1 MIGIIVIFLFIGL
14 ILYGSFSKERQ
25 IDINENEIKHRIDE
39 FRYM

>member
-1 MIGIIVIFLFIGL
+1 MIGIIAIFLFVGL
-14 ILYGSFSKERQ
+14 VVYSSFSKERE